1 MAFFLQ
7 CTLQSRPRLS
17 FLTTNTC
24 FSAWK
29 MNSSGNNEHFEGS
42 NSRPFFYV
50 HTMAQ
55 QPHLGSW
62 YQNPTC
68 NAFSASG
75 TGFRNGSLYFLYPV
89 VLNEYPGFLVPQSP
103 LPTTLNRR
111 PIVPIFYNTA
121 QFRQYS
127 GYGKKMKTKHTQTEP
142 QQAENTNKKQ
152 DMHSEGVSYDIGRV
166 TSIPVTNIDIEMD
179 NIPQETDGA
188 LTSVAQKRELHGK
201 SPSSNTLYRNAT
213 QGSCASEKEQ
223 RRLEQGKGS
232 PIIKF
237 WKSLKET
244 VGLYDMVYGKA
255 MTENV
260 KQHNEIS
267 QSSCE
272 SRGVLYNL
280 QEGEDH
286 IVYKDEHRAVQLE
299 EHLDVVRSEEMLQSG
314 SIMEMNLAEENK
326 GYAVVSQNSPPPN
339 AVKDRAEIQNTLNSK
354 LYQSTGDVNKLQR
367 EGPVCASLEAGNDPS
382 LHSGSQKLLTV
393 WGSVPENS
401 SGICGSPENVGEEEE
416 VDSSSC
422 EGCVP
427 SPAWL
432 AQFNKVDEGIQCGMT
447 CWYEVQSEKSQE
459 PSPESSRKGTGQMGS
474 GNQDEDE
481 DDGVERNSCEG
492 HSPSLTRLSQSNK
505 VDEGSQCD
513 MSWYEAQLEKSP
525 QQMPSRGEETSPG
538 CKTKGS
544 WEKTVTNRK
553 LSADKGEKIMND
565 EMGEVYNENFKRCAK
580 TKKTVR
586 GRKLKDLS
594 SFSNVKT
601 AYLLKKSAALNI
613 VLPEDSEDSELE
625 EEVEDEMEEVE
636 CLLEVSPQGPLTS
649 FKGRFYQDPGRIIWM
664 PPESS
669 VRPQLIVWPTGNKY
683 KLKHGEYERI
693 PVVYKVKGQDGCDSI
708 GGRLRGKHTMAKQEG
723 LESKRPSHK
732 SLECNCEKSKTKVP
746 YKATEVRGRCYKV

>member
-1 MAFFLQ
+1 
-7 CTLQSRPRLS
+7 
-17 FLTTNTC
+17 
-24 FSAWK
+24 
-29 MNSSGNNEHFEGS
+29 
-42 NSRPFFYV
+42 
-50 HTMAQ
+50 
-55 QPHLGSW
+55 
-62 YQNPTC
+62 
-68 NAFSASG
+68 
-75 TGFRNGSLYFLYPV
+75 
-89 VLNEYPGFLVPQSP
+89 
-103 LPTTLNRR
+103 
-111 PIVPIFYNTA
+111 
-121 QFRQYS
+121 
-127 GYGKKMKTKHTQTEP
+127 
-142 QQAENTNKKQ
+142 
-152 DMHSEGVSYDIGRV
+152 
-166 TSIPVTNIDIEMD
+166 
-179 NIPQETDGA
+179 
-188 LTSVAQKRELHGK
+188 
-201 SPSSNTLYRNAT
+201 
-213 QGSCASEKEQ
+213 
-223 RRLEQGKGS
+223 
-232 PIIKF
+232 
-237 WKSLKET
+237 
-244 VGLYDMVYGKA
+244 

-286 IVYKDEHRAVQLE
+286 NAYKDEHRVVYLE
-299 EHLDVVRSEEMLQSG
+299 QYPDHDEMLKSG
-314 SIMEMNLAEENK
+314 SILEMNLGEEKK
-326 GYAVVSQNSPPPN
+326 GYAAFSQNSPPPN

-354 LYQSTGDVNKLQR
+354 LYQSTGDVNKLQQ
-367 EGPVCASLEAGNDPS
+367 EGPVCASLEAVTSEFDDDYES
-382 LHSGSQKLLTV
+382 LYQGVDTLQPEEYLQQVPCRAESHSLY
-393 WGSVPENS
+393 
-401 SGICGSPENVGEEEE
+401 
-416 VDSSSC
+416 
-422 EGCVP
+422 EGCDTAFITPCSDPLLKRVG
-427 SPAWL
+427 
-432 AQFNKVDEGIQCGMT
+432 EGIQPKEGPKQMPVELEDFPQQIPT
-447 CWYEVQSEKSQE
+447 GGDSHSLYEGCHYSSAPPTLYPVEKSIQCDMTE
-459 PSPESSRKGTGQMGS
+459 GAEQMGS

-492 HSPSLTRLSQSNK
+492 HSPSLTRLSQLNK

-538 CKTKGS
+538 CKTKRS

-625 EEVEDEMEEVE
+625 EEVEDEMEEIE
-636 CLLEVSPQGPLTS
+636 CLLEMSPQGPLTS

-669 VRPQLIVWPTGNKY
+669 VCPQLIVWPTGNKY
-683 KLKHGEYERI
+683 KLKYGEHECI

-732 SLECNCEKSKTKVP
+732 SLE
-746 YKATEVRGRCYKV
+746 